1 MTVAHVVLTLDHGGL
16 EHLVIQLSVQ
26 LQRRGIRSVIVVL
39 TDGALV
45 GEARRQGI
53 DVFVLGK
60 REGLDLTV
68 IPRLARVLRRERAD
82 VVHSHNFAPLNYGT
96 LAAKLCGLRTLNTR
110 HGRAAI
116 TASRLI
122 WALTDGVIAVSE
134 DAKRELLAHNRI
146 AAHKVHVVLNA
157 VDTTVYRE
165 RRGGVLRRIELGLPE
180 GVPIVGTVGRLS
192 PEKDHATLLEA
203 VKMMRDAGST
213 AHLAIVGGGP
223 LEAALTTQV
232 EALGLQESVHM
243 LGFRTDVPAVLSL
256 LDVYVLP
263 SRMEGVSLTLL
274 EAMSA
279 GLPVVA
285 TRVGGNPEVVV
296 EGATGLLVEPGE
308 PRQLAAALQSL
319 LGDEARRLTLGADG
333 RRRVDETFSMERFV
347 DAHVQ
352 LYERL
357 RAG

>member
-1 MTVAHVVLTLDHGGL
+1 
-16 EHLVIQLSVQ
+16 
-26 LQRRGIRSVIVVL
+26 
-39 TDGALV
+39 
-45 GEARRQGI
+45 
-53 DVFVLGK
+53 
-60 REGLDLTV
+60 
-68 IPRLARVLRRERAD
+68 
-82 VVHSHNFAPLNYGT
+82 
-96 LAAKLCGLRTLNTR
+96 
-110 HGRAAI
+110 
-116 TASRLI
+116 
-122 WALTDGVIAVSE
+122 
-134 DAKRELLAHNRI
+134 
-146 AAHKVHVVLNA
+146 
-157 VDTTVYRE
+157 
-165 RRGGVLRRIELGLPE
+165 
-180 GVPIVGTVGRLS
+180 
-192 PEKDHATLLEA
+192 
-203 VKMMRDAGST
+203 
-213 AHLAIVGGGP
+213 
-223 LEAALTTQV
+223 
-232 EALGLQESVHM
+232 M

-296 EGATGLLVEPGE
+296 DGATGLLVEPGE

-319 LGDEARRLTLGADG
+319 LGDEARRLTLGAAG